1 MEVYHRLRIF
11 ENQDVNT
18 DIEFPYISSSLDID
32 LPDDGFEASLKYA
45 IADST
50 YDKDT
55 TKFHTEWSGL
65 KASGVSQHLRLYL
78 CGSTSTVDAT
88 TDKTP
93 HLLVSNSKTGT
104 AYNAGTKP
112 YKVANTYYLSFCGL
126 TPEYL
131 DLTNSTILPTS
142 LGYTHDVK
150 VTDHMLMAGL
160 CTVVYGPYVRS
171 LRYMNTYE
179 ASGKNINGPA
189 INLYHVGMS
198 HWIDVSKLV
207 ACDPSKFHV
216 ITSEDDKNALAFDSF
231 PNEFIKIEP
240 DSSSAD
246 TPVNEQD
253 DKSANDL
260 WIDKR
265 CNASVITPN
274 GSVYFR
280 PEVSTTHCP
289 EGYRVYLSCIFDN
302 MGNGLS
308 QQANTDYYNL
318 VAGTRWDW
326 INVQIW
332 ENNTYLTAN
341 CFVSYYRG
349 GNVNIEF
356 ENVHYYTGTTEVE
369 DKDAALTKAK
379 ETIFAVSNTE
389 HRIDIYAVIND
400 DNTIICTTE
409 LASSMAYDNSWGE
422 DNAYVK
428 SFDPSGSRATGRQ
441 TYNGSPIDITLQY
454 KIYASTEVPIR
465 DRIKYQLYGKNIQ
478 DEFHFL
484 TSIAAFGNVYHKQK
498 YYDGDNDPYIRHIP
512 AEMYT
517 GLKWDNIEYSPTQPI
532 QPIQPTTEP
541 MYLPVVSSAI
551 AFNNMYLTKVN
562 SNEPSVY
569 DSNNKCYCIH
579 DGDDVPMV
587 VWDVASTPS
596 EKAGC
601 FIVFAKDP
609 NKPNT
614 GWIKLY
620 KNYPMFPENNTIEA
634 ANDDITVAYIM
645 TSYNY
650 SKSYHWHFHTN
661 ASWLKAG
668 TGNGTMLYLGG
679 GVIDTAGDNYDIVDI
694 LDKDHNKIQNLPV
707 GEWYELRI
715 HYDRTKVH
723 VNGNNKYYQSK
734 MYAVP
739 IQSSPSSTL
748 IPQILRITLGSD
760 VKYTASLK
768 VYSDS
773 TLRSFEELTYEFTQS
788 QISAYFDVDGNS
800 LKAKQGIEYRNIF
813 FVKPESWT
821 SSSKF
826 ALVGNKAQYDKGK
839 DVAIPNTGSGID
851 ILQYANI
858 DLFQCQ

>member
-179 ASGKNINGPA
+179 VSGKNINGPA

-332 ENNTYLTAN
+332 ENNTYLTAD

-532 QPIQPTTEP
+532 QPTTEP

-679 GVIDTAGDNYDIVDI
+679 GVIDTTGDNYDIVDI

-748 IPQILRITLGSD
+748 IPQILRITSGSD

-773 TLRSFEELTYEFTQS
+773 TLISFEELTYEFTQS

>member
-65 KASGVSQHLRLYL
+65 KASGASQHLRLYL
-78 CGSTSTVDAT
+78 CGSTSTVNAT

-104 AYNAGTKP
+104 AYNTGTKP

-179 ASGKNINGPA
+179 VSGKNINGPA
-189 INLYHVGMS
+189 ISLYHVGMS

-231 PNEFIKIEP
+231 PNEFIKIES

-246 TPVNEQD
+246 TSVNEQD
-253 DKSANDL
+253 DKSANDF

-265 CNASVITPN
+265 CNASVTTPN

-280 PEVSTTHCP
+280 PEVSTTRYP

-302 MGNGLS
+302 MSNGLS
-308 QQANTDYYNL
+308 RQANTDYYNL

-332 ENNTYLTAN
+332 ENNTYLTAD

-349 GNVNIEF
+349 GSVNIEF

-369 DKDAALTKAK
+369 DKDAALAKAK
-379 ETIFAVSNTE
+379 ETVFAVSNTE

-409 LASSMAYDNSWGE
+409 LASSMAYDNSWSD

-465 DRIKYQLYGKNIQ
+465 DRIKYQLYGKVIQ

-532 QPIQPTTEP
+532 QPIIDP

-551 AFNNMYLTKVN
+551 AFNSLYLTRVKDR
-562 SNEPSVY
+562 EPSVY
-569 DSNNKCYCIH
+569 DSNNKCYCIY
-579 DGDDVPMV
+579 DGDDVPAV
-587 VWDVASTPS
+587 VWDVAGTP
-596 EKAGC
+596 KTRAGC
-601 FIVFAKDP
+601 FVVFAEDP
-609 NKPNT
+609 NSPNT
-614 GWIKLY
+614 GWADLY
-620 KNYPMFPENNTIEA
+620 QNYPMFPKNGTIMSA
-634 ANDDITVAYIM
+634 KSDIIVAHIM

-650 SKSYHWHFHTN
+650 SKQYYWHFHTN
-661 ASWLKAG
+661 AGWQDAS
-668 TGNGTMLYLGG
+668 TGNGTQLYLGE
-679 GVIDTAGDNYDIVDI
+679 GVIDDTGDNYKIVDI
-694 LDKDHNKIQNLPV
+694 FDEDGNKIPNLPV
-707 GEWYELRI
+707 GKWYELRI
-715 HYDRTKVH
+715 YYDKHKIYT
-723 VNGNNKYYQSK
+723 NGNNRHYQSK

-748 IPQILRITLGSD
+748 IPQMLRITLGSD

-773 TLRSFEELTYEFTQS
+773 TLSSSEELTYEFTQS
-788 QISAYFDVDGNS
+788 QISTYFDVDGNS
-800 LKAKQGIEYRNIF
+800 LKAKPGIEYKNKF
-813 FVKPESWT
+813 FVKPTSWT

-826 ALVGNKAQYDKGK
+826 ALVRNKAQYDKGK
-839 DVAIPNTGSGID
+839 DVAIPDTGNGID

-858 DLFQCQ
+858 DLFQY

>member
-18 DIEFPYISSSLDID
+18 DIEFPYISSSLDIG

-65 KASGVSQHLRLYL
+65 KASGVSRHLRLYL

-104 AYNAGTKP
+104 AYNTGTKP

-179 ASGKNINGPA
+179 VSGKNINGPA

-246 TPVNEQD
+246 TSINERD
-253 DKSANDL
+253 DKSANDF

-289 EGYRVYLSCIFDN
+289 KGYRVYLSCIFDN

-308 QQANTDYYNL
+308 QQANADYYNL

-332 ENNTYLTAN
+332 ENNTYLTAD

-349 GNVNIEF
+349 GSVNIEF
-356 ENVHYYTGTTEVE
+356 ENVHYYTSTTEVE
-369 DKDAALTKAK
+369 DEDAALTKAK

-389 HRIDIYAVIND
+389 HRIDIYTVIND

-422 DNAYVK
+422 DSAYVK

-465 DRIKYQLYGKNIQ
+465 DRIKYQLYGKIIQ

-498 YYDGDNDPYIRHIP
+498 YYDGDNDPYIRHMP
-512 AEMYT
+512 VEMYT

-532 QPIQPTTEP
+532 QPVQPIIDP

-551 AFNNMYLTKVN
+551 AFNSMYLTKVN
-562 SNEPSVY
+562 SKEPSVY
-569 DSNNKCYCIH
+569 DSNNKCYCIY
-579 DGDDVPMV
+579 DGDDVPAV
-587 VWDVASTPS
+587 VWDVASIQDCWR
-596 EKAGC
+596 ENGGC
-601 FIVFAKDP
+601 FIVFAEDP
-609 NKPNT
+609 NSPNT
-614 GWIKLY
+614 KWVDMYQK
-620 KNYPMFPENNTIEA
+620 YPMFPKNGIIKDATS
-634 ANDDITVAYIM
+634 DITVAYIM

-650 SKSYHWHFHTN
+650 SEQFYWHFHTN
-661 ASWLKAG
+661 VSWQNTRG
-668 TGNGTMLYLGG
+668 SNGTMLYLGN
-679 GVIDTAGDNYDIVDI
+679 GVIDTTGNDYNIVDI
-694 LDKDHNKIQNLPV
+694 FDEDNNKIPNLPV
-707 GEWYELRI
+707 GKWYELRI
-715 HYDRTKVH
+715 YHDKKKMIDTARYR
-723 VNGNNKYYQSK
+723 SK

-739 IQSSPSSTL
+739 MQSSSTL
-748 IPQILRITLGSD
+748 IPQMLRITLGSD

-773 TLRSFEELTYEFTQS
+773 TLSSSEELTYEFTQS
-788 QISAYFDVDGNS
+788 QISTYFDVDGNS
-800 LKAKQGIEYRNIF
+800 LKAKPGIEYKNKF
-813 FVKPESWT
+813 FVKPKSWT

-839 DVAIPNTGSGID
+839 DVAIPDTGNGID

-858 DLFQCQ
+858 DLFQYQ

>member
-78 CGSTSTVDAT
+78 CGSTSTIDAT

-104 AYNAGTKP
+104 AYNTEAKP

-179 ASGKNINGPA
+179 VSGKNINGPA

-246 TPVNEQD
+246 TSVNERD
-253 DKSANDL
+253 DKSANDF

-280 PEVSTTHCP
+280 PEVSATRCP

-318 VAGTRWDW
+318 MAGTLWDW

-332 ENNTYLTAN
+332 ENNTYLTAD

-349 GNVNIEF
+349 GSVNIEF
-356 ENVHYYTGTTEVE
+356 ENVHYYTGTAEVE

-465 DRIKYQLYGKNIQ
+465 DRIKYQLYGKIIQ

-532 QPIQPTTEP
+532 QPIQPTIDP

-551 AFNNMYLTKVN
+551 AFNSLYLTRTEDN
-562 SNEPSVY
+562 DFTVY
-569 DSNNKCYCIH
+569 DNNNKCYCIH
-579 DGDDVPMV
+579 DRDDVPAV
-587 VWDVASTPS
+587 VWDVKNMP
-596 EKAGC
+596 KKDAGC
-601 FIVFAKDP
+601 FIVFTEDP
-609 NKPNT
+609 NESNT
-614 GWIKLY
+614 SWSNLY
-620 KNYPMFPENNTIEA
+620 KKYPMFPK
-634 ANDDITVAYIM
+634 NDIISGAKSNITVAHIM

-650 SKSYHWHFHTN
+650 SKRYYWHFHTN
-661 ASWLKAG
+661 AGWLNG
-668 TGNGTMLYLGG
+668 GGISNGTKLYLGE
-679 GVIDTAGDNYDIVDI
+679 GVIDDTGNNYDIVDI
-694 LDKDHNKIQNLPV
+694 FDEDENKIPNLPI
-707 GEWYELRI
+707 GKWYELRI
-715 HYDRTKVH
+715 DYDKKRKHT
-723 VNGNNKYYQSK
+723 NGNYQSK

-739 IQSSPSSTL
+739 MQSSPTF
-748 IPQILRITLGSD
+748 IPQMLRKTLGSD

-768 VYSDS
+768 VYNS
-773 TLRSFEELTYEFTQS
+773 TLSSSEELTYEFTQD
-788 QISAYFDVDGNS
+788 QISTYFDVDGNS
-800 LKAKQGIEYRNIF
+800 LKAKPDIEYKNKF
-813 FVKPESWT
+813 FVKPKSWT

-826 ALVGNKAQYDKGK
+826 VLVRNKAQYDNGNM
-839 DVAIPNTGSGID
+839 DVVIPDTGNGID

>member
-18 DIEFPYISSSLDID
+18 DIEFPYISSSLDIG

-65 KASGVSQHLRLYL
+65 KATGVSQCLRLYL
-78 CGSTSTVDAT
+78 CGSASAVNAT

-93 HLLVSNSKTGT
+93 HILVSNSKTGT
-104 AYNAGTKP
+104 AYNSGTKP
-112 YKVANTYYLSFCGL
+112 YKVASEYYLSFCGL

-179 ASGKNINGPA
+179 VSGKNINGPA

-207 ACDPSKFHV
+207 ACDPSKFHI

-231 PNEFIKIEP
+231 PNEFIRIEP

-246 TPVNEQD
+246 T
-253 DKSANDL
+253 SANEKDESADDF

-265 CNASVITPN
+265 CNASVIDPN
-274 GSVYFR
+274 GSIYFR
-280 PEVSTTHCP
+280 PEVSTTRCP

-302 MGNGLS
+302 TGKGLS
-308 QQANTDYYNL
+308 QQANTEYYNL

-332 ENNTYLTAN
+332 ENNTYLTAD

-349 GNVNIEF
+349 GSVNIEF

-369 DKDAALTKAK
+369 DEDAILTKAK
-379 ETIFAVSNTE
+379 ETIFAVSNTG
-389 HRIDIYAVIND
+389 HRIDIYAVTND

-441 TYNGSPIDITLQY
+441 TYNGSPLDITLQY
-454 KIYASTEVPIR
+454 KLYASTEVPIR
-465 DRIKYQLYGKNIQ
+465 DRIKYQLYGKVIQ
-478 DEFHFL
+478 DEFHIL
-484 TSIAAFGNVYHKQK
+484 TSNAAFDNMYHKQK

-512 AEMYT
+512 VEMYT
-517 GLKWDNIEYSPTQPI
+517 GLKWDNIEYYPHPI
-532 QPIQPTTEP
+532 IEP

-551 AFNNMYLTKVN
+551 AYNSMYLTKVN
-562 SNEPSVY
+562 SDEPSVY
-569 DSNNKCYCIH
+569 DDNNKCYCIH
-579 DGDDVPMV
+579 EGDDVPAV
-587 VWDVASTPS
+587 VWDVDEASIGESTG
-596 EKAGC
+596 GC
-601 FIVFAKDP
+601 FLVLAEDP
-609 NKPNT
+609 DSPGT
-614 GWIKLY
+614 EWIDLY
-620 KNYPMFPENNTIEA
+620 KKYPMFPENDILEKATS
-634 ANDDITVAYIM
+634 DITVAYIRV
-645 TSYNY
+645 SYNY
-650 SKSYHWHFHTN
+650 SKPYYWHFHTN
-661 ASWLKAG
+661 ASWQSANM
-668 TGNGTMLYLGG
+668 GNGTCLYLGN
-679 GVIDTAGDNYDIVDI
+679 GVIDETGKDYNIVDI
-694 LDKDHNKIQNLPV
+694 FDEVGNKIPNLPV
-707 GEWYELRI
+707 DKWYELRI
-715 HYDRTKVH
+715 YHD
-723 VNGNNKYYQSK
+723 NKNIYFSGEQTYYRSK

-739 IQSSPSSTL
+739 AQSVQSTH
-748 IPQILRITLGSD
+748 IPQLSRITSGSG

-773 TLRSFEELTYEFTQS
+773 TLSSFEELTYEFTQS
-788 QISAYFDVDGNS
+788 QISTYFDIDGNS
-800 LKAKQGIEYRNIF
+800 LKAKPGVEYKNKF
-813 FVKPESWT
+813 FVKPTSWT

-826 ALVGNKAQYDKGK
+826 VLARNKAQYDKGK
-839 DVAIPNTGSGID
+839 DVAIPDTENGID

-858 DLFQCQ
+858 DLFQY

>member
-11 ENQDVNT
+11 ENQDVNA
-18 DIEFPYISSSLDID
+18 DIEFPYISSSLDIG

-55 TKFHTEWSGL
+55 TKFHTKWSGL
-65 KASGVSQHLRLYL
+65 KATGVSQCLRLYL
-78 CGSTSTVDAT
+78 CGSASAVNAT

-93 HLLVSNSKTGT
+93 HILVSNSMTGT
-104 AYNAGTKP
+104 AYNSGTKP
-112 YKVANTYYLSFCGL
+112 YKVASEYYLSFCGL

-179 ASGKNINGPA
+179 VSGKNINGPA

-231 PNEFIKIEP
+231 PNEFIRIEP

-246 TPVNEQD
+246 TSVNEKDESAD
-253 DKSANDL
+253 DF
-260 WIDKR
+260 WIDRR

-274 GSVYFR
+274 GSIYFR
-280 PEVSTTHCP
+280 PEVSTTRCP

-302 MGNGLS
+302 TGNGLS
-308 QQANTDYYNL
+308 QQANTEYYNL

-332 ENNTYLTAN
+332 ENNTYLTAD

-349 GNVNIEF
+349 GSVNIEF

-369 DKDAALTKAK
+369 DEDAVLTKAK
-379 ETIFAVSNTE
+379 ETIFAVSNTG
-389 HRIDIYAVIND
+389 HRIDIYAVTND

-409 LASSMAYDNSWGE
+409 LASSMAYDNSWGD

-441 TYNGSPIDITLQY
+441 TYNGSPLDITLQY
-454 KIYASTEVPIR
+454 KMYASTEVPIR
-465 DRIKYQLYGKNIQ
+465 DRIKYQLYGKVIQ
-478 DEFHFL
+478 DEFHLL
-484 TSIAAFGNVYHKQK
+484 TSNAAFDNMYHKQK

-517 GLKWDNIEYSPTQPI
+517 GLKWDNIEYYPRPI
-532 QPIQPTTEP
+532 IEP

-551 AFNNMYLTKVN
+551 AYNSMYLTKAP
-562 SNEPSVY
+562 SDEPSVY
-569 DSNNKCYCIH
+569 DDNNKCYCIY
-579 DGDDVPMV
+579 DGDDVPAV
-587 VWDVASTPS
+587 VWDVESIERTG
-596 EKAGC
+596 GC
-601 FIVFAKDP
+601 FLVLAEDP
-609 NKPNT
+609 NSPGT
-614 GWIKLY
+614 GWIDLY
-620 KNYPMFPENNTIEA
+620 KNYPMFPKNDILENATS
-634 ANDDITVAYIM
+634 DITVAYIR

-650 SKSYHWHFHTN
+650 SKQYYWHFHTN
-661 ASWLKAG
+661 ASWQSATNK
-668 TGNGTMLYLGG
+668 GNGTCLYLGE
-679 GVIDTAGDNYDIVDI
+679 GVIDETGKDYNIVDI
-694 LDKDHNKIQNLPV
+694 FDEDGNKIPNLPV
-707 GEWYELRI
+707 DKWYELRI
-715 HYDRTKVH
+715 YHDNKTIYFSDDVPAQ
-723 VNGNNKYYQSK
+723 KYYRSK

-739 IQSSPSSTL
+739 AQSDQSTH
-748 IPQILRITLGSD
+748 IPQLSRITSGSG

-773 TLRSFEELTYEFTQS
+773 TLSSFEELTYEFTQS
-788 QISAYFDVDGNS
+788 QISTYFDIDGNS
-800 LKAKQGIEYRNIF
+800 LKAKPGVEYKNKF
-813 FVKPESWT
+813 FVKPTSWT
-821 SSSKF
+821 STSKF
-826 ALVGNKAQYDKGK
+826 ALARNKTQYDKGK
-839 DVAIPNTGSGID
+839 DVAIPDTENGID

-858 DLFQCQ
+858 DLFQY

>member
-179 ASGKNINGPA
+179 VSGKNINGPA

-332 ENNTYLTAN
+332 ENNTYLTAD

-409 LASSMAYDNSWGE
+409 LTSSMAYDNSWGE

-465 DRIKYQLYGKNIQ
+465 GRIKYQLYGKNIQ

-517 GLKWDNIEYSPTQPI
+517 GLKWDNIEYSPT

-679 GVIDTAGDNYDIVDI
+679 GVIDTTGDNYDIVDI